1 MSHYDGQL
9 RHNGQYHPMK
19 LIWLCHPVRK
29 AVGGVKVIYR
39 QAELVHQM
47 LAPLGHASVVMHPNT
62 LSFKAKWF
70 ESSVAVE
77 RRFFGWRWAGKPSLS
92 RIDGLFDPQVHRVV
106 LPELWARKYG
116 DQLARMGVPYAIYV
130 QNGYYIAKGDPAVL
144 DAAYAGATCI
154 LTISDDASRC
164 VAMAFP
170 GTEDRILRVHSSV
183 DAQRFNAQSVK
194 ENLITY
200 MPRKLADHSSKVLF
214 FLRKHLPAHWRIQPI
229 DNLTEAGVAEVLQ
242 RSKVFMSFSHFEGWG
257 LPPLEAAL
265 SGNQVIGY
273 TGQGGQEYWLP
284 EIFEAIESGNVV
296 GFAQSVLRKI
306 EQLDAMAEFP
316 IHVEAIQTLA
326 KLYSSAQERS
336 DMQTFIGRMGL
347 NKPVIRG
354 RSFIQ

>member
-1 MSHYDGQL
+1 
-9 RHNGQYHPMK
+9 MK
-19 LIWLCHPVRK
+19 LIWLCHPVKK

-47 LAPLGHASVVMHPNT
+47 LSPLGHASVVMHPNT
-62 LSFKAKWF
+62 LSFRAKWF

-77 RRFFGWRWAGKPSLS
+77 HRFFKWRWVGKPSLS
-92 RIDGLFDPQVHRVV
+92 RIDGCFDPQTDRVV

-130 QNGYYIAKGDPAVL
+130 QNGYYISKGHPAVL
-144 DAAYAGATCI
+144 DAAYAGARCI

-170 GTEDRILRVHSSV
+170 GTEGRILRVHCSV
-183 DAQRFNAQSVK
+183 DAQRFNPQSTK
-194 ENLITY
+194 ENLITF

-229 DNLTEAGVAEVLQ
+229 EGLNEAGVADSLQ
-242 RSKVFMSFSHFEGWG
+242 RSKIFMSFSHFEGFG

-273 TGQGGQEYWLP
+273 TGQGGQEYWAP
-284 EIFEAIESGNVV
+284 EIFECIESGNVV
-296 GFAQSVLRKI
+296 GFAQSVLRKT
-306 EQLDAMAEFP
+306 EQLDAMASFP
-316 IHVEAIQTLA
+316 VHTKAIQALA
-326 KLYSSAQERS
+326 KRYSPAQEQA
-336 DMQTFIGRMGL
+336 DMQNFIRRMGWS
-347 NKPVIRG
+347 PDGIPDSQAG
-354 RSFIQ
+354 